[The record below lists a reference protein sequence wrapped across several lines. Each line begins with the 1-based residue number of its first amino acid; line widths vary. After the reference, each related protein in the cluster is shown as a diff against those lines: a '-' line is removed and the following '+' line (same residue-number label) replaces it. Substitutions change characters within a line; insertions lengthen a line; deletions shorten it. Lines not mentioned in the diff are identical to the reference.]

1 MSYYFENKILNE
13 IFLSI
18 LKKLKMNNYNNLID
32 LSYSLIYLD
41 LGYDFNQFIDLSR
54 YLTHLFLSDCF
65 TSLKI

>member
-41 LGYDFNQFIDLSR
+41 LGYDFNKFIDLSR
-54 YLTHLFLSDCF
+54 YLTHLFLSVCF
-65 TSLKI
+65 ISLKI